1 MYPNAMSGTRMLLIL
16 AMRCIPP
23 KMMIR
28 VSSVIAEPMYNGRIW
43 KALSNAAQI
52 VLLCTEL
59 KAKPNGDQYCEQNS
73 HPPLL
78 QAGFHIVS
86 RTSDVRVTALSF
98 EELGQCGFDE
108 STA

>member
-59 KAKPNGDQYCEQNS
+59 KAKPNVMV
-73 HPPLL
+73 
-78 QAGFHIVS
+78 I
-86 RTSDVRVTALSF
+86 
-98 EELGQCGFDE
+98 
-108 STA
+108 STANRIPIHRFFSPVSI